1 MEGTPIEN
9 RRILVIDDEQE
20 ILNFIEIHLV
30 NSGFEVFKASD
41 GQEALDHVKA
51 NYFDLVLSDLR
62 LPDIDGVE
70 LMQAIHSVLPGVPTI
85 IMTAYGTIEN
95 AVDAMRQGAY
105 DYLTKPMSIQD
116 LMFRIT
122 KALEFADLQG

>member
-1 MEGTPIEN
+1 MISN
-9 RRILVIDDEQE
+9 VLDISR